1 MRVKKTLLGAFALA
15 AACAQAMTGDS
26 VATQFRGTWVP
37 ADVSCASSLRVE
49 IEANA
54 VTFVNGGQRQ
64 TYRQLEQCFACMGQ
78 GVQDT
83 TLLTTDKMGDSP
95 WQLYLDGAGKTPAV
109 SVDFSNDKKLAARFP
124 FRGGAPLKK
133 CR

>member
-1 MRVKKTLLGAFALA
+1 MRVKNLLFGAVALA
-15 AACAQAMTGDS
+15 FCAQAMTGDS
-26 VATQFRGTWVP
+26 VALQFRGTWVP
-37 ADVSCASSLRVE
+37 ANASCASPLRVE

-54 VTFVNGGQRQ
+54 VTFVNGPHRQ
-64 TYRQLEQCFACMGQ
+64 VYRQLEQCFSCMGQ

-95 WQLYLDGAGKTPAV
+95 WQLYLNGAGKTPVV
-109 SVDFSNDKKLAARFP
+109 SADLGGDKALAAKFP
-124 FRGGAPLKK
+124 FHGGAALKK